1 MKKLLAVL
9 LSICALTSAMALEG
23 WSTDLAAA
31 KQKAKA
37 EGKLVL
43 INFTGSDW
51 CPWCFKIRD
60 EIFLTDDFKKYAAN
74 NLVLVEVDFPRKKQ
88 QSDEVKKANKA
99 LAQEYNIEGY
109 PTVVVL
115 NSDGKRVD
123 TLGYA
128 KGGGK
133 AFVQKLEAIKAKSK

>member
-9 LSICALTSAMALEG
+9 VAVCALSTALAAEG
-23 WSTDLAAA
+23 WTTDAAAA

-37 EGKLVL
+37 EGKMVL
-43 INFTGSDW
+43 MNFTGSDW

-60 EIFLTDDFKKYAAN
+60 EIFATEEFKKYAAD

-88 QSDEVKKANKA
+88 QPEELKKANKA
-99 LAQEYNIEGY
+99 LAQEYSIEGY
-109 PTVVVL
+109 PTVIVL
-115 NSDGKRVD
+115 NKDGKRVD
-123 TLGYA
+123 SLGYD

-133 AFVQKLEAIKAKSK
+133 AFVAKLEAIKAKQK